1 MPASHDQ
8 ANIDH
13 FRITRWT
20 RRHRRLLPRLV
31 AVAEEA
37 SHHYQNPRVERRAWD
52 QTVVGLTDQPSYDGR
67 SHLDDAVVAHGNLEG
82 AVQSLISEA
91 TAKMIGSP
99 NPMAYDVAVAYRYW
113 IVGVVRT
120 SPGGP
125 VVTRLDTCPSP
136 SGEGAGP
143 RRELLAPMYGDVPK
157 GCAGSPPSRRGRWR
171 GMRTARR
178 WYDGRWMSSVATLIN
193 TRTRRNCPTLPAHVF
208 DEGGLRAGLEAAIA
222 VACEMMLPAEPGRAP
237 LHPRHQES
245 LAADVGQFASP
256 AAYTPSSSS
265 SRPARSS
272 HGSPTSGRRRY
283 RTAPGIAPPPGLPP
297 ASRPAPLRSSGR
309 CAGRRQASGGRP
321 ASGSGGCPGTTT
333 VGGRRAATRAGGR
346 AAAAGCTTPP

>member
-125 VVTRLDTCPSP
+125 VVTRLDTWPSP
-136 SGEGAGP
+136 SGAGAGTAP
-143 RRELLAPMYGDVPK
+143 ASCSAPMYGDVPRVRWV
-157 GCAGSPPSRRGRWR
+157 ATEQSRE
-171 GMRTARR
+171 MARDAYSKAR

-193 TRTRRNCPTLPAHVF
+193 TRTRRNGPTLPAHVF

-237 LHPRHQES
+237 LHPRHPES
-245 LAADVGQFASP
+245 LAADVAL
-256 AAYTPSSSS
+256 A
-265 SRPARSS
+265 
-272 HGSPTSGRRRY
+272 
-283 RTAPGIAPPPGLPP
+283 
-297 ASRPAPLRSSGR
+297 
-309 CAGRRQASGGRP
+309 CAGRIHAVVQRSEAGP
-321 ASGSGGCPGTTT
+321 I
-333 VGGRRAATRAGGR
+333 VTRFPDLWPSAV
-346 AAAAGCTTPP
+346 